1 MKKFII
7 LVSVFFML
15 CSPAFAL
22 DIGDVVVTG
31 DLIEIGFDQYDSV
44 YALITNTVK
53 QNKHYISC
61 SYLILP
67 NNEDSINELIDMV
80 DNPTATGMVITRAFS
95 KDFKYSQTLRMIVID
110 SKAKALGYQ
119 IYEFDI
125 KNYEKINM
133 ESIQGYLVNILKK
146 ILNSKNV

>member
-67 NNEDSINELIDMV
+67 NNEDSINELIDM
-80 DNPTATGMVITRAFS
+80 
-95 KDFKYSQTLRMIVID
+95 
-110 SKAKALGYQ
+110 
-119 IYEFDI
+119 
-125 KNYEKINM
+125 
-133 ESIQGYLVNILKK
+133 
-146 ILNSKNV
+146 

>member
-1 MKKFII
+1 MKIMYIQMLIGLLKMLLSDKNTKDKI
-7 LVSVFFML
+7 L
-15 CSPAFAL
+15 
-22 DIGDVVVTG
+22 TR
-31 DLIEIGFDQYDSV
+31 LIEVGYKPP
-44 YALITNTVK
+44 TT
-53 QNKHYISC
+53 
-61 SYLILP
+61 
-67 NNEDSINELIDMV
+67 INELIDMV

-110 SKAKALGYQ
+110 SKAKTLGYQ